1 VPVHQRGPS
10 EREHGGKPIEWRL
23 VQRMSGPADGAV
35 GPVTRAVLAGAGTV
49 RDDRDLAER
58 VCRACLT
65 GQDIDGA
72 ALTLGPASLAREM
85 LWASDGTATL
95 LDDLEFSLGEGACTE
110 AAESG
115 HPVLV
120 PDVCDTAEAC
130 RWPVFAA
137 AVVERTPAR
146 ALFALPLQWGPVNL
160 GVLHLYRRTPGSL
173 PPDQRRDALRAA
185 NAATSMM
192 LGSRTDPGGGPW
204 LDPAIGNRAE
214 VHQATGM
221 VLAQLGISATEA
233 LARMRAYAF
242 SEQRLLTDVAHD
254 IVCRRLRFTPDPSSF
269 D

>member
-1 VPVHQRGPS
+1 
-10 EREHGGKPIEWRL
+10 
-23 VQRMSGPADGAV
+23 MNGPADGQV
-35 GPVTRAVLAGAGTV
+35 GPVTRAVLAGAGTG

-65 GQDIDGA
+65 GQDVDGA
-72 ALTLGPASLAREM
+72 ALTLRPANVAREM
-85 LWASDGTATL
+85 LWASDATITL
-95 LDDLEFSLGEGACTE
+95 LDDLEFSLGEGVCTE
-110 AAESG
+110 ATASG

-130 RWPVFAA
+130 RWPIFAA

-185 NAATSMM
+185 SAATSMM
-192 LGSRTDPGGGPW
+192 LGGSHTDPEDGLW
-204 LDPAIGNRAE
+204 LDAVIGNRAE

-221 VLAQLGISATEA
+221 VLAQLGISAAEA

-254 IVCRRLRFTPDPSSF
+254 IVCRRLRFTPDTSSF

>member
-1 VPVHQRGPS
+1 VDRP
-10 EREHGGKPIEWRL
+10 ERKHGGKPIEWRL
-23 VQRMSGPADGAV
+23 VQRMSGPADGQV
-35 GPVTRAVLAGAGTV
+35 GPVTRTVLGAVGAV

-65 GQDIDGA
+65 GLDVDG
-72 ALTLGPASLAREM
+72 ASLALQPASAARET
-85 LWASDGTATL
+85 LWASDGIAAL

-110 AAESG
+110 AASSG

-120 PDVCDTAEAC
+120 PDVCDAAEAC

-173 PPDQRRDALRAA
+173 QLDEYKDAMSAVGS
-185 NAATSMM
+185 ATSLM
-192 LGSRTDPGGGPW
+192 LGSRTDPGDGPW

-214 VHQATGM
+214 IHQATGM
-221 VLAQLGISATEA
+221 VLAQLEISATEA

-254 IVCRRLRFTPDPSSF
+254 IVCRRLQFTPDPS
-269 D
+269 